1 MSRWWLA
8 AAVMLAWF
16 GALGWLVAR
25 ERAAGGEARE
35 LAANARRVG
44 PASAYYAVEV
54 GGRQVGLATS
64 TADTSPQGVRLA
76 IRYDVSL
83 PVGDSIVRMLLGER
97 VYLTRELALQSFSTA
112 LRGGGGGALTSSGDV
127 RYGLLDWTVAESRA
141 DTSAARFA
149 LPHGAV
155 SRSSIPLRVAFSGR
169 MEPGTRLD
177 LPVIDPLGGRPWTA
191 DVRVGGDSL
200 FTVADSAALDS
211 ATRRWSVAHQDTVR
225 AWRIE
230 VAGGGAPATLW
241 VDAQG
246 QLVEAA
252 TADGFALYRRPFD
265 LVTQAYQPRTGAVAD
280 SAALA
285 VPVAGALDHVP
296 ARADHLTLLLGLGD
310 DADRWSG
317 SALDGAGQALRGD
330 TLAISRAGGRLAS
343 AYLLPNADTAF
354 APALSPDALVPSRD
368 PAVLSQARRIAG
380 GERRPRVVASL
391 LTAWV
396 ARSVARDPRGSTDPI
411 RALAVRRGDASAHA
425 TLLVAFARGLGLPA
439 RLAGGAVYDRGRWWY
454 HSWAEL
460 WLDGWVPA
468 DPWFGTLPA
477 EASYLRLVTDA
488 PGRPFQVIPLLQ
500 RLAPRVLSSAETR

>member
-16 GALGWLVAR
+16 GALGWLIAR

-44 PASAYYAVEV
+44 PASAYYAVELS
-54 GGRQVGLATS
+54 GRQVGLATS

-76 IRYDVSL
+76 LHYDVSL
-83 PVGDSIVRMLLGER
+83 PVGDSVVRMLLGEQ
-97 VYLTRELALQSFSTA
+97 VDLTRELALRSFSA
-112 LRGGGGGALTSSGDV
+112 GLRSGGGALTSSGAV

-141 DTSAARFA
+141 DTAAARFA

-177 LPVIDPLGGRPWTA
+177 LPMIDPLAGRPWTA
-191 DVRVGGDSL
+191 DVRIGRDSL
-200 FTVADSAALDS
+200 FTVADSATLDS
-211 ATRRWSVAHQDTVR
+211 TTHRWSVAHQDTVR

-230 VAGGGAPATLW
+230 VAGGGAPAGLW

-252 TADGFALYRRPFD
+252 TADGFVLRRSPFE
-265 LVTQAYQPRTGAVAD
+265 LVTQAYRPRAGAPAD
-280 SAALA
+280 SGALA
-285 VPVAGALDHVP
+285 VPVAGPLDHVP
-296 ARADHLTLLLGLGD
+296 AHADRLILLLGLGY
-310 DADRWSG
+310 DAGRWSG

-343 AYLLPNADTAF
+343 AYLLPNGDTTF
-354 APALSPDALVPSRD
+354 AAALSPDALVPSRD
-368 PAVLSQARRIAG
+368 AAMLSQARRIAG
-380 GERRPRVVASL
+380 AERRPRVVASL
-391 LTAWV
+391 LTGWV
-396 ARSVARDPRGSTDPI
+396 ARSVARDGRGPADPI

-425 TLLVAFARGLGLPA
+425 ALLVAFARALGLPA

-468 DPWFGTLPA
+468 DPWIGTLPA

-488 PGRPFQVIPLLQ
+488 PGRPFQVVPLLQ